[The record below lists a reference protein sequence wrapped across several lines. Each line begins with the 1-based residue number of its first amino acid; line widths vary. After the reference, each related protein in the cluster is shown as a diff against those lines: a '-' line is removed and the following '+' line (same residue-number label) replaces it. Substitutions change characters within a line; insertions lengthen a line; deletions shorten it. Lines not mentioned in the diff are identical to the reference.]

1 MLKKIFLLSFLLY
14 GFVFSQGTKI
24 VKYGNEFLAIGI
36 GGKQLGMGS
45 ATVAIVNDVTAGFW
59 NPAALAFVD
68 YPQFILQHDERFG
81 DLINYDY
88 GSIAY
93 PYDKDVTF
101 GLSVIRLGIDGIPD
115 TRNALIDYNGNGNLD
130 NADRLDYD
138 KVTYNNAADWGIF
151 LSYAKKLNKDFAYGA
166 NVKFIYRSLIT
177 NSAFGIGFDVAAVY
191 SPFQS
196 LLLGINLQ
204 DITTTYLSWDTGTKE
219 LIPPTAKIGAGYQ
232 LSILNGILTPAVDFD
247 FRFEGRK
254 SSAWFNV
261 GPISSDLHLGFDYC
275 YKNFISLRAGY
286 NDIKQLTLGLGL
298 KVSKLNIDY
307 AFAKFNAEN
316 DLGNT
321 HRISLKFT
329 LENDLFK
336 RKSNDQ

>member
-1 MLKKIFLLSFLLY
+1 MAMNFYPL
-14 GFVFSQGTKI
+14 V
-24 VKYGNEFLAIGI
+24 LAENNW
-36 GGKQLGMGS
+36 
-45 ATVAIVNDVTAGFW
+45 AW
-59 NPAALAFVD
+59 AALAYIN
-68 YPQFILQHDERFG
+68 YPEFILQHDERFS

-93 PYDKDVTF
+93 PYDKDNTF

-130 NADRLDYD
+130 KSDRLDYD
-138 KVTYNNAADWGIF
+138 KVTYHNAADWGIF
-151 LSYAKKLNKDFAYGA
+151 FSYAKKYNNDFAYGA
-166 NVKFIYRSLIT
+166 NVKFIYRSIIS
-177 NSAFGIGFDVAAVY
+177 NSAFGIGFDAAVIY
-191 SPFQS
+191 NPMQDLF
-196 LLLGINLQ
+196 LGLNLQ

-219 LIPPTAKIGAGYQ
+219 LIPPTAKFGAGYQ
-232 LSILNGILTPAVDFD
+232 FNVLNGVLTPAVDFD

-275 YKNFISLRAGY
+275 YKNFISIRAGY

-298 KVSKLNIDY
+298 KISKLNIDY
-307 AFAKFNAEN
+307 AFAKFNTDN

-321 HRISLKFT
+321 HRISIRFT

-336 RKSNDQ
+336 RKTEDNK